1 MSYHYTESGLD
12 HVWLENGYKIETHKN
27 YGELV
32 SINNARGLHEAIG
45 RWLVAQPRT
54 LTGAEFRFLRTE
66 LDMSQ
71 RTLAE
76 ILGAKEQSLAK
87 WEKGRDRPV
96 ANKSAERLLRLAYIN
111 YLDGK
116 PEFSSVIDRITLLD
130 AEIAEAE
137 LRLMKE
143 DGDGRWLPHAA

>member
-1 MSYHYTESGLD
+1 
-12 HVWLENGYKIETHKN
+12 
-27 YGELV
+27 
-32 SINNARGLHEAIG
+32 
-45 RWLVAQPRT
+45 
-54 LTGAEFRFLRTE
+54 
-66 LDMSQ
+66 MSQ

>member
-12 HVWLENGYKIETHKN
+12 NVWLESGFTIENHPN

-32 SINNARGLHEAIG
+32 SIKDPRGLHETIG
-45 RWLVAQPRT
+45 RWITGQPRT
-54 LTGAEFRFLRTE
+54 LTGAEFRFLRNE

-71 RTLAE
+71 KTLGRV
-76 ILGAKEQSLAK
+76 LGVTEQAIAK
-87 WEKGRDRPV
+87 WEKSRDRAVP
-96 ANKSAERLLRLAYIN
+96 NKSAERLLRLAYIN

-116 PEFSSVIDRITLLD
+116 PEFSAVIDRITQLD

-137 LRLMKE
+137 LRLTKE
-143 DGDGRWLPHAA
+143 NDDWQPLRAA